1 MKQDTSNFMKFVKVN
16 VDKQRWNKHK
26 CRYECK
32 QLIDKGSCD
41 IELIWN
47 PTSCQCE
54 CNKSCDVGEYLGYEC
69 CKCRKKLIDKS
80 VEEYTENIDEVNFAK
95 ITLAE
100 HENMCNVLAHSP
112 LYYFQ

>member
-41 IELIWN
+41 IELI
-47 PTSCQCE
+47 
-54 CNKSCDVGEYLGYEC
+54 
-69 CKCRKKLIDKS
+69 
-80 VEEYTENIDEVNFAK
+80 
-95 ITLAE
+95 
-100 HENMCNVLAHSP
+100 
-112 LYYFQ
+112 